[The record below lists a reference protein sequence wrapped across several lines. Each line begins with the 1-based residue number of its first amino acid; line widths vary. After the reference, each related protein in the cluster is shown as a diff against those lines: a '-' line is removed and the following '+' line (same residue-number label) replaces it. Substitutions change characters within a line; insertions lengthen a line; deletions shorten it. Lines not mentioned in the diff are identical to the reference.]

1 MHQTFWKHWSTGYLN
16 QLQQRYEM
24 KTPKDDIKS
33 NDLVIIREEN
43 LAPLQW
49 KLRRIYSYFLV

>member
-43 LAPLQW
+43 LAPLRW
-49 KLRRIYSYFLV
+49 KLGRVI